1 MLLILICFDNFFI
14 YRETTESSS
23 SDEMV
28 SAIAEA
34 SQTTFIKDRW
44 EYTDFMGEMKYSIA
58 GPTLPGSG
66 NYLPYNI
73 WGGYITQYR

>member
-1 MLLILICFDNFFI
+1 
-14 YRETTESSS
+14 
-23 SDEMV
+23 MV

-44 EYTDFMGEMKYSIA
+44 EYTDFMGEMKYSIG

-73 WGGYITQYR
+73 WGNHIELYYLIIEYLRSIPTFCLYSISVYS